1 MYCPVCG
8 AESTQGLNY
17 CKRCG
22 ASLGSPLPSPIDAAP
37 QSRRANHTMTIVAL
51 VAAVIVV
58 CAGGLGISLGISGGL
73 VANGVNQDAPIAI
86 AFCGSAVVL
95 VVEIMLLRLL
105 SKVIAASLSQPVPA
119 SAIQPAPQHIAPV
132 ALPAPPPSV
141 SSVTEN
147 TTRNFEAPR
156 YSERQQR

>member
-1 MYCPVCG
+1 M
-8 AESTQGLNY
+8 
-17 CKRCG
+17 
-22 ASLGSPLPSPIDAAP
+22 
-37 QSRRANHTMTIVAL
+37 SRRANYTGTIVAL
-51 VAAVIVV
+51 VVAVIVV
-58 CAGGLGISLGISGGL
+58 GAGGLGISLGISGSLAG
-73 VANGVNQDAPIAI
+73 NGGNQDAPIAI

-95 VVEIMLLRLL
+95 VIAIMLLRLL
-105 SKVIAASLSQPVPA
+105 SKIIAASLSQPVPTI
-119 SAIQPAPQHIAPV
+119 AIQPAPQHIAPV